1 MAKKKLPFI
10 KLTIVFFIIILLSIF
25 ISWGN
30 YDESS
35 SGSGMMD
42 QSMGNMMGENHLK
55 DITISDLIKQQEVNE
70 TMKQGTNDTSSHHSS
85 TGFIKILHKV
95 TTITIVLFLPL
106 IIAGSVFLMII
117 WFDRA

>member
-10 KLTIVFFIIILLSIF
+10 KLSIAFFIIILLAIF

-30 YDESS
+30 YKENN
-35 SGSGMMD
+35 SGSGMD

-85 TGFIKILHKV
+85 TGFLKILHKM

>member
-10 KLTIVFFIIILLSIF
+10 ILSIVFFIVVLLAIF

-30 YDESS
+30 YDENS
-35 SGSGMMD
+35 SGSGMMG

-55 DITISDLIKQQEVNE
+55 DITVGDLIKQQEVNE
-70 TMKQGTNDTSSHHSS
+70 TIKQGAGDTSSHHSS
-85 TGFIKILHKV
+85 TGFIKIFHKI